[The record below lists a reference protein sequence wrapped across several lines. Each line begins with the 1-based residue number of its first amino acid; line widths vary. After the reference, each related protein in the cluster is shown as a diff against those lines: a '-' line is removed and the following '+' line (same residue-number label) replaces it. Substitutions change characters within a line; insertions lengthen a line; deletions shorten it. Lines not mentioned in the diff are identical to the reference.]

1 MRGAQVLPSFG
12 ASCSVCP
19 RRCLPDTYSWFS
31 LFRATVKIDS
41 LARPAIGLILETLKS
56 IAGIEMQIAMKR
68 LFTILIVIAAASA
81 VHGQKVKAVA
91 NPNVNFSNYKTW
103 AWDKPLPPGNAMI
116 QGIIIDSIEQA
127 MSAKGLT
134 KVEDKGDLTLSYFAA
149 SNMDVQIGY
158 PVFSDKMGTT
168 AAPNTVTS
176 LSSYAVTKGSI
187 VVDIV
192 DTKTKNTVWR
202 ASAVH
207 VLKDGP
213 SGNPTKDAE
222 RLDKPIRRSVEKM
235 FDKFPR
241 TK

>member
-1 MRGAQVLPSFG
+1 
-12 ASCSVCP
+12 
-19 RRCLPDTYSWFS
+19 
-31 LFRATVKIDS
+31 
-41 LARPAIGLILETLKS
+41 
-56 IAGIEMQIAMKR
+56 MQIAMKR
-68 LFTILIVIAAASA
+68 LFTILIVIAAATA

-91 NPNVNFSNYKTW
+91 DPNANFSNYKTW
-103 AWDKPLPPGNAMI
+103 AWDKPLPPGNPMI
-116 QGIIIDSIEQA
+116 QGTIIESIEQA

-134 KVEDKGDLTLSYFAA
+134 KVEDKGDLTVAYFAA
-149 SNMDVQIGY
+149 NNTDVQIGY

-168 AAPNTVTS
+168 PAPNTVTS

-192 DTKTKNTVWR
+192 DSKTKHTVWR

-213 SGNPTKDAE
+213 SGNPAKDAE
-222 RLDKPIRRSVEKM
+222 RVDKPIRRSVEKM